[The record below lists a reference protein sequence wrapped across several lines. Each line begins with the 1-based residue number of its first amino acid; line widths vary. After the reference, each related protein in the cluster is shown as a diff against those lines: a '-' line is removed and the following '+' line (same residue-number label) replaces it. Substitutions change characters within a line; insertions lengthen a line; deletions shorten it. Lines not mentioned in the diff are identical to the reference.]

1 MLEIQLGDRNPKVVL
16 LQILL
21 NRRGSALRVD
31 GVFGPRTREAVVA
44 FQRGSSPPRPGSV
57 DPQTFNTLFAD
68 SRLSIIDVV
77 DAGDPMVP
85 RTAGAVL
92 VSTGANPPIEL
103 GLMCNG
109 VGQMITDVIGRAAN
123 PIALLRI
130 TGHGNLG
137 RWMTVSVGSVAHL
150 QGQPYSDAESEYFSY
165 IDLRHFE
172 QLRQVLSRL
181 TSHFARF
188 GSMEHHGCSIGS
200 VADSRRMMQKLSD
213 VWRVPVSA
221 GTGLQT
227 ASGIPRF
234 NGPVHTAFP
243 NNGNLSSWSEQFRNI
258 SL

>member
-1 MLEIQLGDRNPKVVL
+1 MLQIQFGDRNPKVVL

-21 NRRGSALRVD
+21 NRRGSALLVD
-31 GVFGPRTREAVVA
+31 GTYGPKTRDAVAA
-44 FQRGSSPPRPGSV
+44 FQRGSSPPRSGEV
-57 DPQTFNTLFAD
+57 DPGTFNALFAG
-68 SRLSIIDVV
+68 SRLSIVDVV
-77 DAGDPMVP
+77 DAGDPMVS

-92 VSTGANPPIEL
+92 VRTGANPPIEL

-109 VGQMITDVIGRAAN
+109 VGQMITEVIGRAGN
-123 PIALLRI
+123 PIALLRM

-150 QGQPYSDAESEYFSY
+150 QGQPYRDAESEFFSY

-172 QLRQVLSRL
+172 QLRETLAPL

-221 GTGLQT
+221 GMGLQD

-234 NGPVHTAFP
+234 NGPVNTAFP
-243 NNGNLSSWSEQFRNI
+243 NNATLATWSAQFRNV